1 MLLSAADFLGKRD
14 LSGKTNRSTA
24 SPLPAGP
31 FCPTSPIASVIFLPF
46 EFPRI
51 EFSGSSLSEKSCSTQ
66 FMKLDNTPTS
76 KQRSNLYAQT
86 PIKGF

>member
-1 MLLSAADFLGKRD
+1 MYAA
-14 LSGKTNRSTA
+14 
-24 SPLPAGP
+24 
-31 FCPTSPIASVIFLPF
+31 

-51 EFSGSSLSEKSCSTQ
+51 EFSGSPVSEKNCSTQ

-76 KQRSNLYAQT
+76 KQRSNPYAQT